1 MPSSL
6 LGSSWQTKAQQD
18 QAGWAVHSWDWGEH
32 NQAEGADGNLGRF
45 AGTAEKPS
53 DPKTCWVFMQDL
65 PAHLQ
70 PWTLMW
76 LHVPKKTSLIWQ
88 GMQATPSLSQWG
100 ILSHAS
106 QHVPWIQEKELFTFR
121 EVASFP
127 PFIVG
132 RSHPYP
138 QQGNLP
144 WAKVSA
150 ERGEE
155 ITFPLLST
163 LGQAAKPPH
172 DFPHLLF
179 FTFLTQTECCPSAPH
194 PQRSLLQKPLT
205 LISEAIQTEGGRAL

>member
-45 AGTAEKPS
+45 AGTAEK

-106 QHVPWIQEKELFTFR
+106 QHVPWIQEKELFTFK

-132 RSHPYP
+132 SSHPYP

-150 ERGEE
+150 ESGEE

-172 DFPHLLF
+172 DFLHLLF